1 MPPRP
6 HDAISNGGNNV
17 VALWNDGGNNVVTLW
32 NDGGN
37 SVVLYHNAATF
48 PPPSFADLGGLRMKI
63 WAFDENRAD
72 FVEASP
78 ERVTAD
84 PNGCYIIQRG
94 DDVFVSEYGQER
106 PMPERLTVAGV
117 PFDRE
122 LFEDV
127 HTPTLRAEMEQDGQW
142 ARAQLQAR
150 DRGEV
155 SLPTLVGPHR
165 EIPHDDTVGPP
176 GEDKT

>member
-1 MPPRP
+1 MR
-6 HDAISNGGNNV
+6 
-17 VALWNDGGNNVVTLW
+17 
-32 NDGGN
+32 
-37 SVVLYHNAATF
+37 
-48 PPPSFADLGGLRMKI
+48 I

-78 ERVTAD
+78 ERMSAD
-84 PNGCYIIQRG
+84 PTGCYIIRRG
-94 DDVFVSEYGQER
+94 DDVLVCEHGQER

-122 LFEDV
+122 QFEDV
-127 HTPTLRAEMEQDGQW
+127 HTLSLRAEMEQDGQW

-155 SLPTLVGPHR
+155 NLPLELPIWVTKTPLSIEDMNEIAAAGWAGELADPDR
-165 EIPHDDTVGPP
+165 EGST
-176 GEDKT
+176 

>member
-1 MPPRP
+1 MR
-6 HDAISNGGNNV
+6 
-17 VALWNDGGNNVVTLW
+17 
-32 NDGGN
+32 
-37 SVVLYHNAATF
+37 
-48 PPPSFADLGGLRMKI
+48 I

-78 ERVTAD
+78 ERMTAD
-84 PNGCYIIQRG
+84 PAGCYIIQRG

-106 PMPERLTVAGV
+106 PMPERFTVAGV

-122 LFEDV
+122 QFEDV
-127 HTPTLRAEMEQDGQW
+127 HTLSLRAEMEQDGQW

-155 SLPTLVGPHR
+155 SLPLELPIWVTKGLQDESLSQKPTALAGVLKR
-165 EIPHDDTVGPP
+165 WMQR
-176 GEDKT
+176 